1 MLLNCGVGE
10 DSWEQADSK
19 ETNCPLESKAIKPVN
34 PKGNQPS
41 IFIGR
46 TDTVM
51 QKLQYFGHLMWR
63 ADSIEKTLILG
74 RIDGRRRRGWQ
85 DEMDGIIPTRWTW
98 AWANSRRWWW
108 TGKPGMLQ
116 SMGSQW
122 VRQDWVTEE
131 QQQIVRLRREFWRSV
146 VPQEIYYFYSRVI

>member
-1 MLLNCGVGE
+1 
-10 DSWEQADSK
+10 
-19 ETNCPLESKAIKPVN
+19 
-34 PKGNQPS
+34 
-41 IFIGR
+41 
-46 TDTVM
+46 M

-116 SMGSQW
+116 SMGSQSQTQ
-122 VRQDWVTEE
+122 VPASELFRHRGCEG
-131 QQQIVRLRREFWRSV
+131 RRCDCQCVLAVEVLSGPHRTFSQPSLTSQCYSGCFQTRIEGP
-146 VPQEIYYFYSRVI
+146 PQGAACVLCFSTRGFL